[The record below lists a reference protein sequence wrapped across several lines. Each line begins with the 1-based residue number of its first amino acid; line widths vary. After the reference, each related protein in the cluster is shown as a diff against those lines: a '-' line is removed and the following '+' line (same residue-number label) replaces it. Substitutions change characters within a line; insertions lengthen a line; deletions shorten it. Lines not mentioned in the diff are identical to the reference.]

1 MPSIEPDPSNSSLST
16 LYEQAKVKIDYYEDL
31 VRELEEEKWEANKR
45 ADDLEEANETL
56 SKRADDLEEA
66 NETLSKEAEAAAEAM
81 ILMDQ
86 AIILKDRMLK
96 DSDQIID
103 EKDGTIAELRAR

>member
-1 MPSIEPDPSNSSLST
+1 M
-16 LYEQAKVKIDYYEDL
+16 KIDYYEDL

-56 SKRADDLEEA
+56 SKQ
-66 NETLSKEAEAAAEAM
+66 AEAAAEAM

-96 DSDQIID
+96 DSNQIIG
-103 EKDGTIAELRAR
+103 EKDGTIAELRARQSIFPPCFDRSC